1 MAPKQRVYKSTS
13 IKYNKDANKLLI
25 VESPSKCSKIE
36 GFLGSEYACIASV
49 GHLQTINSLK
59 DIDTKNN
66 YKPNFK
72 VIEEKKGHI
81 SQMQKIL
88 NEFSRESIYIATDDD
103 REGEAIAWHI
113 CILFGLDINNTKRI
127 IFHEITKTAVINA
140 VENPIII
147 NMDLVSAQFSR
158 QILDIMVGFKISPFL
173 WKYLFNNKDN
183 SLSAGRCQT
192 PAVKLI
198 YDNYKNNNDE
208 INMSYKI
215 VGCFT
220 SQKIS
225 FNLNKNLNNYEE
237 VKRFFKES
245 IEWDYKLK
253 IGDQKLSKIS
263 QPTPFN
269 TSKLLQIAGNTLN
282 LSPKH
287 TMSICQKLYQ
297 AGYITYMRTESNK
310 YAGAFIDSATKYI
323 IAKYGDNY
331 IGDKKKIE
339 NFDINNPHEAIRVT
353 SLCNTIINDN
363 KDPKTNSLYKLIY
376 NNTIE
381 SCMKEYSANIS
392 VISITS
398 PFKNMNYE
406 YKNEIPIF
414 LGWKIVK
421 KADIDANKSA
431 GELLYFKSILSNK
444 IKYNKIKSNVSI
456 SINNSYY
463 SEHSLINKLETLGIG
478 RPSTFASIID
488 VIQTRNYVEKKNIE
502 PKIKKI
508 KEFIL
513 EDREIKEELIEKKYG
528 EEKNKLIITNLGI
541 LTMDFLYNNFDSI
554 FSYDYTKEMEKSL
567 DEIATGK
574 NKEWSSVCKL
584 CDIDIKDKSKNI
596 KNITKNAFKLDD
608 KYDIV
613 FEKYGPCLRY
623 LDSDGEYKYNK
634 IKNDIELDINKITS
648 KCYKAD
654 ELIEKEDD
662 LFLGKYENNDVYK
675 RLGKYGAYIEYNG
688 NNKSIKIIS
697 KEFRDICL
705 NDVIPIIKETNTN
718 IFRVFTGSLSVRK
731 GKYGAYAYY
740 KKENMRKPE
749 FYNIKKF
756 KENFNECSVKTFIDW
771 LCKNY
776 DTKPEDFV

>member
-1 MAPKQRVYKSTS
+1 MPTKSKVYKSTT
-13 IKYNKDANKLLI
+13 IKYNKNADKLLI

-36 GFLGSEYACIASV
+36 SFLGSEYACIASV

-59 DIDTKNN
+59 DIDTKND

-81 SQMQKIL
+81 YQMKNIL
-88 NEFSRESIYIATDDD
+88 NKFSRETIYIATDDD

-113 CILFGLDINNTKRI
+113 CILFGLDVKTTKRI
-127 IFHEITKTAVINA
+127 IFHEITKNA
-140 VENPIII
+140 VTNAVNNPITI
-147 NMDLVSAQFSR
+147 NMDLVYAQFSR
-158 QILDIMVGFKISPFL
+158 QILDIIVGFKISPFL
-173 WKYLFNNKDN
+173 WKYLFNNKEN

-198 YDNYKNNNDE
+198 YDNYKNNSDD
-208 INMSYKI
+208 INMTYKI
-215 VGCFT
+215 VGNFT
-220 SQKIS
+220 SHNLN
-225 FNLNKNLNNYEE
+225 FNLNKNINNYED

-245 IEWDYKLK
+245 VDWDYKLK
-253 IGDQKLSKIS
+253 IGEKKLSTIS

-269 TSKLLQIAGNTLN
+269 TSKLLQISGNTLN

-297 AGYITYMRTESNK
+297 AGYITYMRTESTK
-310 YAGAFIDSATKYI
+310 YAGAFIEHANKFITS
-323 IAKYGDNY
+323 KYGENY
-331 IGDKKKIE
+331 VGNNKKIQ

-353 SLCNTIINDN
+353 SLSNTVVNDD

-381 SCMKEYSANIS
+381 SCMKEYTANIS
-392 VISITS
+392 LISITS

-421 KADIDANKSA
+421 KDTIDSNKNA
-431 GELLYFKSILSNK
+431 GELLYLNTLLTNK
-444 IKYNKIKSNVSI
+444 INYNKIKSNVSI
-456 SINNSYY
+456 TTNNNYY
-463 SEHSLINKLETLGIG
+463 SEHSLINKLESLGIG

-488 VIQTRNYVEKKNIE
+488 VIQTRKYVEKKNIE

-508 KEFIL
+508 NEFTL
-513 EDREIKEELIEKKYG
+513 ENREIKEEQIEKKYG

-541 LTMDFLYNNFDSI
+541 LTIEFLSNNFDNI
-554 FSYDYTKEMEKSL
+554 FSYDYTKEMEKEL
-567 DEIATGK
+567 DEIANGK
-574 NKEWSSVCKL
+574 NKNWSSL
-584 CDIDIKDKSKNI
+584 CNSCDTDIKNKSKTI
-596 KNITKNAFKLDD
+596 KNISKHAFKLDE
-608 KYDIV
+608 KYDII

-634 IKNDIELDINKITS
+634 IKNDIELDMDKIINKE
-648 KCYKAD
+648 YNAD
-654 ELIEKEDD
+654 EIMEKEDD
-662 LFLGKYENNDVYK
+662 LFLGKYDNYDVYK
-675 RLGKYGAYIEYNG
+675 KLGKYGAYIEYNG
-688 NNKSIKIIS
+688 KNKSIKS
-697 KEFRDICL
+697 LDKNFREICL
-705 NDVIPIIKETNTN
+705 EDVIPIIKDTNTN
-718 IFRVFTGSLSVRK
+718 IFREFTPSLSIRK

-740 KKENMRKPE
+740 KKEHMRKPQ

-756 KENFNECSVKTFIDW
+756 KDNFNECSTETFIKW
-771 LCKNY
+771 LCDNY